1 MTVALFLPVE
11 SAKGALAFAAGIE
24 TGRIPCLRE
33 YLDEH
38 LARENFA
45 KYPGGVSKLLGIF
58 RVENGV
64 ATRVAE
70 GAPRFLT
77 GPQTGVRSL
86 DCEACSLGS
95 TLAGDAGRPPLAS
108 PLAEAEQ
115 ARVSG
120 KPLAG
125 DAGLTDST
133 ALAVSSVST
142 IERRDGACTSGDT
155 RSEAA

>member
-1 MTVALFLPVE
+1 MSVALYLPVE
-11 SAKGALAFAAGIE
+11 TASGALAFAAGIE

-70 GAPRFLT
+70 GD
-77 GPQTGVRSL
+77 QKSRSGL
-86 DCEACSLGS
+86 HADRRRHNRVAVSLGS
-95 TLAGDAGRPPLAS
+95 TLAGDAALVAPS
-108 PLAEAEQ
+108 PLAERC
-115 ARVSG
+115 RVSG
-120 KPLAG
+120 KTDG
-125 DAGLTDST
+125 GLH
-133 ALAVSSVST
+133 
-142 IERRDGACTSGDT
+142 
-155 RSEAA
+155 AA

>member
-1 MTVALFLPVE
+1 MSVALFLPVE

-95 TLAGDAGRPPLAS
+95 TLAGDAGH
-108 PLAEAEQ
+108 
-115 ARVSG
+115 SG
-120 KPLAG
+120 AV
-125 DAGLTDST
+125 
-133 ALAVSSVST
+133 ALVTPSVPMT
-142 IERRDGACTSGDT
+142 GRRDGACVSGES

>member
-1 MTVALFLPVE
+1 MSVALYLPVE
-11 SAKGALAFAAGIE
+11 TASGALAFAAGIE

-86 DCEACSLGS
+86 DCEALSLGS
-95 TLAGDAGRPPLAS
+95 TLAGDAG
-108 PLAEAEQ
+108 Q
-115 ARVSG
+115 SG
-120 KPLAG
+120 AV
-125 DAGLTDST
+125 
-133 ALAVSSVST
+133 ALVTPSVPMT
-142 IERRDGACTSGDT
+142 GRRDGACISG
-155 RSEAA
+155 RNIGGAA

>member
-45 KYPGGVSKLLGIF
+45 KYPRGVSKLLGIF

-70 GAPRFLT
+70 GAPRVRHDA
-77 GPQTGVRSL
+77 QTDDRSPNCGAL
-86 DCEACSLGS
+86 SLGS
-95 TLAGDAGRPPLAS
+95 TLAGDAGH
-108 PLAEAEQ
+108 
-115 ARVSG
+115 SG
-120 KPLAG
+120 AV
-125 DAGLTDST
+125 
-133 ALAVSSVST
+133 ALVTPSVPMT
-142 IERRDGACTSGDT
+142 GRRDGACVSG
-155 RSEAA
+155 RNIGEAA